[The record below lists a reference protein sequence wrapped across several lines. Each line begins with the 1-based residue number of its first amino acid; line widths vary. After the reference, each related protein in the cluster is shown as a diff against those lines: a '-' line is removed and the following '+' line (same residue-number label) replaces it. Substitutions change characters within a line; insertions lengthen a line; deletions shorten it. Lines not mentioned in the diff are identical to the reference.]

1 MCGDCVGGGFSTGII
16 ALDIG
21 GEIVWVQIQVKL
33 VLYQLGCV
41 VSVRGQGKDGI
52 IDGDCQESIPR
63 DEGRLRT

>member
-1 MCGDCVGGGFSTGII
+1 MSGNVGGGGVSSGIS

-41 VSVRGQGKDGI
+41 VTVRSQGKDGI
-52 IDGDCQESIPR
+52 IDGDCQESITR